1 MMYQQLTFAKIM
13 NLLFVTDRNNYEK
26 SGKRV
31 RILNSPNSLIVKK
44 RTLIDL
50 QMLKF
55 YQD

>member
-1 MMYQQLTFAKIM
+1 MYQQLTFAKIM